1 MASNYTINVS
11 PGATFNDIHDNENV
25 YLTVAE
31 GKTLI
36 GEGNEQ
42 IIRSSDEPAAE
53 AKRDH
58 LPPLK
63 LNDDTEGMKEAL
75 KPFFKPVF
83 YGVGGIRID
92 YLSYLVD
99 DMSTLSTHREVAML
113 ALMIHNS
120 SSFKNSSERTFTRW
134 YRKFCD
140 IVHSPC
146 LKSLRPSRLAPT
158 ETMKS
163 TFSYL

>member
-31 GKTLI
+31 GKVTI
-36 GEGNEQ
+36 RKGQEPSAEEGT
-42 IIRSSDEPAAE
+42 ALTAE
-53 AKRDH
+53 AKHEH

-63 LNDDTEGMKEAL
+63 LNDDTEGIKEAL

-83 YGVGGIRID
+83 YGVGGMRID

-158 ETMKS
+158 EAMKS